1 MRQKRKEFTLGKS
14 QEKEAKRKEKN
25 THTFRET
32 HVSSPIV
39 EQEEKSIY
47 SCFSSLNEL

>member
-14 QEKEAKRKEKN
+14 QEKEATRKEKS

-32 HVSSPIV
+32 HVSSAT
-39 EQEEKSIY
+39 EQEEKSI
-47 SCFSSLNEL
+47 